1 VAAVPTPA
9 QAVPK
14 TFFGIAPQTGM
25 TDTDVAYMRAG
36 RIGSVRLPVPWN
48 AVQPTAAG
56 GYNWAPLDQA
66 VAVAARGGLTT
77 LPVLYGTPRWVAR
90 KPTTLPTNS
99 ARARQGW
106 AAFVRAAVERYG
118 PRGAFWAEHGPGTAD
133 PVPRKPI
140 RIWQV
145 WNEAN
150 FFYFAFP
157 VSPVRYAQLLK
168 ATHRTIK
175 RADPGARVLLSG
187 LFGEPDE
194 GGRRGMDAVDFLD
207 RLYRVRGIK
216 SKFDAVALHPYAVYA
231 SDLEEMTEE
240 MRAVVRK
247 NRDPRAHLYIT
258 EMGWGSQNNF
268 KQVAFEQ
275 GPRGQVLQLRR
286 SYRYLIANRG
296 RLNLKGTY
304 WFTWKDALG
313 ACSFCDSSGLFR
325 RGPAFKPKPAW
336 HAFVRLTGGRAR
348 P

>member
-1 VAAVPTPA
+1 
-9 QAVPK
+9 VPK
-14 TFFGIAPQTGM
+14 TFFGVAPQTVM

-36 RIGSVRLPVPWN
+36 RIGSVRLAVPWN
-48 AVQPTAAG
+48 GVQPTANG
-56 GYNWAPLDQA
+56 GYNWGGIDQA
-66 VAVAARGGLTT
+66 VAAAARGGLTA
-77 LPVLYGTPRWVAR
+77 LPFLYGTPRWVAR
-90 KPTTLPTNS
+90 KPTTLPTNN
-99 ARARQGW
+99 ARAQRAW

-118 PRGAFWAEHGPGTAD
+118 PGGDFWTERAPGAVPAELA
-133 PVPRKPI
+133 VPRPRPV

-157 VSPVRYAQLLK
+157 VSPARYAKLLK
-168 ATHRTIK
+168 QTHRTIK
-175 RADPGARVLLSG
+175 RADPRARVLLSG

-231 SDLEEMTEE
+231 SDLREMTEE
-240 MRAVVRK
+240 TRAVIGK
-247 NRDPRAHLYIT
+247 NRDPRAHLYVT

-268 KQVAFEQ
+268 RQVAFEQ
-275 GPRGQVLQLRR
+275 GRRGQVRQLRD
-286 SYRYLIANRG
+286 SYRYLISNRG

-304 WFTWKDALG
+304 WFTWKDIQG
-313 ACSFCDSSGLFR
+313 ACSFCDSTGLFR

>member
-1 VAAVPTPA
+1 MPAGA
-9 QAVPK
+9 QAVPRS
-14 TFFGIAPQTGM
+14 FFGVAPQTAM
-25 TDTDVAYMRAG
+25 TDTDVEYMRAG
-36 RIGSVRLPVPWN
+36 RIGSVRLVVPWN
-48 AVQPTAAG
+48 SVQPTADG
-56 GYNWAPLDQA
+56 GYNWAGVDQA
-66 VAVAARGGLTT
+66 VAVTARGGLTA

-90 KPTTLPTNS
+90 KPTTLPTNN

-140 RIWQV
+140 RTWQV

-157 VSPVRYAQLLK
+157 VSPARYAKLLK
-168 ATHRTIK
+168 QTHRAIK
-175 RADPGARVLLSG
+175 RADPRARVLLSG

-194 GGRRGMDAVDFLD
+194 GGRRGMDAIDFLD
-207 RLYRVRGIK
+207 RLYRVPGIK
-216 SKFDAVALHPYAVYA
+216 SKFDGVALHPYAVFA

-240 MRAVVRK
+240 MRAVVRR

-275 GPRGQVLQLRR
+275 GRRGQVLQLRR
-286 SYRYLIANRG
+286 SYRYLISNRG

-304 WFTWKDALG
+304 WFTWKDIEG

-336 HAFVRLTGGRAR
+336 HAFVRLTGGRPR